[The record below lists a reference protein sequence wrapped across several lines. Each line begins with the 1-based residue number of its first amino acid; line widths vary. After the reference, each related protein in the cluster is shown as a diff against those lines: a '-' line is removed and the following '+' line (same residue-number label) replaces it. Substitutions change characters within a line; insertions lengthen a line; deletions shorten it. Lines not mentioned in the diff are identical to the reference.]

1 MTPLTAHYRM
11 PAEWEPHKRTWLS
24 WPHNKED
31 WPDKF
36 APVPWIFAEMVR
48 AIAASERV
56 GLLVKNERAMDD
68 ARENLAR
75 VGVEVKKVDFHII
88 PTNRGWLRDCGP
100 VWVWQRHPA
109 GRKAPAQD
117 PGRNGKGTRA
127 DASHSKLIA
136 LDWGFNAWAKYPN
149 WQLDNKV
156 PAAVTKLTKHE
167 RVVPVF
173 KDTQVV
179 LEGGGIE
186 VDGQG
191 TIIVTEEWLLS
202 KKQVRNPGF
211 TRKDYETVFAD
222 MLGCTATIWLGK
234 GIVGDDTHGHVD
246 DITRFVAPGK
256 VVTVVEPNMKDA
268 NHLLLNDNLA
278 RLKKARDAA
287 GRKLEVIELPMPAPV
302 ICEGQRL
309 PASYANFLICNK
321 NVLVPVFGDV
331 NDRIALDILAECFP
345 DRGILPIY
353 ARDLV
358 WGLGTIHCLTQQEP
372 A

>member
-1 MTPLTAHYRM
+1 MLAMTTYRM
-11 PAEWEPHKRTWLS
+11 PAEWEPHKRTWLA

-48 AIAASERV
+48 GITQ
-56 GLLVKNERAMDD
+56 GERAGLIVKSEKAGDD
-68 ARENLAR
+68 AREILTR
-75 VGVEVKKVDFHII
+75 VGVNLKKVDIHVI

-100 VWVWQRHPA
+100 VWV
-109 GRKAPAQD
+109 KE
-117 PGRNGKGTRA
+117 GKQLVA
-127 DASHSKLIA
+127 I
-136 LDWGFNAWAKYPN
+136 DWGFSAWAKYPN
-149 WQLDNKV
+149 WQKDNKV
-156 PAAVTKLTKHE
+156 PEAIVELTGHD
-167 RVVPVF
+167 RIVPIF

-179 LEGGGIE
+179 LEGGGID
-186 VDGQG
+186 VDGEG
-191 TIIVTEEWLLS
+191 TILVTEEWLLS

-211 TRKDYETVFAD
+211 TRADYETVFAD
-222 MLGCTATIWLGK
+222 ALGCPTTIWLGK

-256 VVTVVEPNMKDA
+256 VVTVVEPNMKDP
-268 NHLLLNDNLA
+268 NHELLNDNLA
-278 RLKKARDAA
+278 RLNRARDAK
-287 GRKLEVIELPMPAPV
+287 GRKLEVIELPMPRPV
-302 ICEGQRL
+302 ICEGERL
-309 PASYANFLICNK
+309 PASYANFLICNT

-331 NDRIALDILAECFP
+331 NDRIALDTLAACFP
-345 DRGILPIY
+345 EREIQPIY